1 MTGVLET
8 TIVLD
13 PLQALSRDIREAAT
27 MLSRQEVRFLV
38 DYYYQTQ
45 EDRKRGSN
53 QVRSVEEAG
62 EPHKVLDW
70 LASNTNI
77 LEKNIA
83 KALAAYSDA
92 HPVGRWAESIVGIG
106 PIISAGLLANIDI
119 QKSPTVGHIWRF
131 AGLDP
136 TQKWGGKKVADAA
149 VSAYRKENH
158 SKSRRDAPTEKDA
171 KLLALEM
178 SGLNPDSVL
187 QLATSDQKGDK
198 KPLTWDSLS
207 KALAVRPFNAGLK
220 TLCWKIGE
228 SFVKVSNNPNDIY
241 GHLYV
246 ERKEQEIAR
255 NEAGEFASQAAD
267 KLARQNIG
275 KGTDAYKSYIE
286 GKLPPAHIHARA
298 KRWAVK
304 LFLAHWHHVAYDIE
318 YGTLPPK
325 PYILTQE
332 GHTHYVAPPHWNA

>member
-1 MTGVLET
+1 MPGVLET

-53 QVRSVEEAG
+53 QVRSVEETG

-83 KALAAYSDA
+83 TALAAYSDA

-131 AGLDP
+131 AG
-136 TQKWGGKKVADAA
+136 
-149 VSAYRKENH
+149 
-158 SKSRRDAPTEKDA
+158 
-171 KLLALEM
+171 
-178 SGLNPDSVL
+178 
-187 QLATSDQKGDK
+187 
-198 KPLTWDSLS
+198 
-207 KALAVRPFNAGLK
+207 
-220 TLCWKIGE
+220 
-228 SFVKVSNNPNDIY
+228 
-241 GHLYV
+241 
-246 ERKEQEIAR
+246 
-255 NEAGEFASQAAD
+255 
-267 KLARQNIG
+267 
-275 KGTDAYKSYIE
+275 
-286 GKLPPAHIHARA
+286 
-298 KRWAVK
+298 
-304 LFLAHWHHVAYDIE
+304 
-318 YGTLPPK
+318 
-325 PYILTQE
+325 
-332 GHTHYVAPPHWNA
+332 